1 MQLVIL
7 FVVLV
12 FADGTVKTNAE
23 SWPTIEAC
31 QRVEAMYWSQ
41 TPEIYAKANV
51 VSIFTECLNIVPREV
66 SQSND

>member
-23 SWPTIEAC
+23 SYVSEDAC
-31 QRVEAMYWSQ
+31 KHVEAMYWSQ
-41 TPEIYAKANV
+41 SPEIYAKANV

-66 SQSND
+66 KQ